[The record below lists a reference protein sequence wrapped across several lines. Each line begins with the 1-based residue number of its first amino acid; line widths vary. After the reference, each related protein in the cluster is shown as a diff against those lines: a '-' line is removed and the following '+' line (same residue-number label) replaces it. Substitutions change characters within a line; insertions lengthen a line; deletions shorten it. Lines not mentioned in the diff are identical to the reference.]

1 MAETT
6 QPLPIP
12 RTFMTDMPAAT
23 MNAGMTLLSRRSA
36 ALADFWR
43 SCAEVR
49 QPSEL
54 MAVQLNFW
62 TQLVD
67 DYQEALAQGFSQM
80 STAASEPG
88 AEPMARPQG
97 PTAAHSA

>member
-1 MAETT
+1 MADNI
-6 QPLPIP
+6 QPMPMP
-12 RTFMTDMPAAT
+12 RTFMTDLPAAT
-23 MNAGMTLLSRRSA
+23 MSAGMTLLSRRSA

-49 QPSEL
+49 QPTEL

-67 DYQEALAQGFSQM
+67 DYQEALSQGLSQVA
-80 STAASEPG
+80 TASGESAPT
-88 AEPMARPQG
+88 ARPAGQ
-97 PTAAHSA
+97 PMAAHSA

>member
-1 MAETT
+1 MAEAIS
-6 QPLPIP
+6 PMPIP
-12 RTFMTDMPAAT
+12 RSFMSDMPAT
-23 MNAGMTLLSRRSA
+23 SMQVGLSLMTRRSN

-49 QPSEL
+49 EPADL

-67 DYQEALAQGFSQM
+67 DYQEALNESLSQI
-80 STAASEPG
+80 SATPTTGETAA
-88 AEPMARPQG
+88 R
-97 PTAAHSA
+97 